1 METTERIYKREEM
14 CSLYMC
20 WMHNYSAATVTAFT
34 AAVTTDDA
42 LNKFVCNNTQNHV
55 INCDIRDY
63 KSYGRRRNT
72 LKCVWTCTKQINL
85 IGKSHNQHM
94 KENSTIIIA
103 TIMEI

>member
-1 METTERIYKREEM
+1 
-14 CSLYMC
+14 
-20 WMHNYSAATVTAFT
+20 MHNYSAATVTAFT

-72 LKCVWTCTKQINL
+72 LKCV
-85 IGKSHNQHM
+85 
-94 KENSTIIIA
+94 
-103 TIMEI
+103 